1 MTKPKLE
8 PEQETNKNGSPC
20 PEFWDW
26 LPKAYNFEGDGNFTK
41 YNMEV
46 AFLAGKQASQP
57 EQEPVAMRMPKV
69 GDKVICIEDDSLGEV
84 EYLTAGGSPEIKF
97 DDGSHGT
104 YMLREFA
111 ELFRYATTPPQRT
124 WVELTD
130 EEILA
135 VNMSTVTKLIDEPIV
150 CDTDHNII
158 QLGKAIEA
166 KLKDKNTKEQE

>member
-1 MTKPKLE
+1 MT
-8 PEQETNKNGSPC
+8 QS
-20 PEFWDW
+20 
-26 LPKAYNFEGDGNFTK
+26 
-41 YNMEV
+41 
-46 AFLAGKQASQP
+46 

-124 WVELTD
+124 WVGLTEEEVD
-130 EEILA
+130 EVERWVEFKEEGSGRIP
-135 VNMSTVTKLIDEPIV
+135 MGKLV
-150 CDTDHNII
+150 
-158 QLGKAIEA
+158 LYIEA
-166 KLKDKNTKEQE
+166 KLKEKNT